1 MRSAR
6 SALACPSCWGLEA
19 TYARAMLSDTA
30 LRFAALSA
38 TLTATLALA
47 ACGDDTSS
55 SGQGGAGASGT
66 GGATS
71 SGATTSSSSGAGGDT
86 GAGGSSGV
94 GGEGGGAPAGSAG
107 CGPASA
113 DAPGQW
119 VEKTIDVDGTSRTYF
134 VRLPSGYDAATPYP
148 VVYQFHG
155 CSSSATK
162 ENNNV
167 PLDALAGSSAILVR
181 GRAVGD
187 CWDTAAAGPDVAFF
201 DALVA
206 ALESTSCAD
215 PTRRFVAGYSSGAFM
230 THRLA
235 CVRGDQIRGVASIA
249 GGMGGNGCS
258 GEVAALLIHDEN
270 DATVNISASQQARD
284 AHLARNGCEAT
295 SQAADPAPCARYD
308 GCDAGL
314 PVVWCQ
320 TQGQGHA
327 RQDALASGAFWGFFS
342 SL

>member
-1 MRSAR
+1 MRTCT
-6 SALACPSCWGLEA
+6 ALA
-19 TYARAMLSDTA
+19 TA
-30 LRFAALSA
+30 SISV
-38 TLTATLALA
+38 TLALA
-47 ACGDDTSS
+47 ACGDDTSG

-66 GGATS
+66 GGAGASGQGGATS
-71 SGATTSSSSGAGGDT
+71 SGASTSSSNGAGGDA
-86 GAGGSSGV
+86 GAGGSNASG
-94 GGEGGGAPAGSAG
+94 GGEGGGAPSGSEG
-107 CGPASA
+107 CGRASS
-113 DAPGQW
+113 DPLGQW
-119 VEKTIDVDGTSRTYF
+119 VEKTIDVEGTSRTYF
-134 VRLPSGYDAATPYP
+134 VRLPSGYDPATPYP

-167 PLDALAGSSAILVR
+167 PLEALAGSSAILVR
-181 GRAVGD
+181 GRAVGE

-258 GEVAALLIHDEN
+258 GAVAALLIHDEG

-284 AHLARNGCEAT
+284 AHLGRNGCEAT
-295 SQAADPAPCARYD
+295 SQATEPSPCVRYD

-327 RQDALASGAFWGFFS
+327 RQDTLASGAFWGFFS
-342 SL
+342 GL